1 MHSKLERCCDFN
13 MKPASGMCL
22 RFTISYAG
30 IFNIFISKM
39 SLRSS
44 RIIMTTFFPIKCIVY

>member
-13 MKPASGMCL
+13 MKPASGMRL

-39 SLRSS
+39 SLRS
-44 RIIMTTFFPIKCIVY
+44 VAL